1 MDNLKAVTD
10 ELYAAQGHQPGLA
23 NKEIYAI
30 GRKYQL
36 DFPTIH
42 KLFINDF
49 TRVERGVYN
58 VKAAKAELPDEVEEP
73 IEADEVEAEAP
84 TGDEDKRRKTRQPK
98 SQYVPDYDKTYTPWG
113 ASKVIRTIIDSNR
126 FFPVYIAGMSGNGK
140 TMMVEQSCARSK
152 RDYIRVQ
159 INPMTDEDDLLGGFR
174 LVNGDTVFSKGPVI
188 LAMELGAILLID
200 ELDRGSN
207 KIMCLQGVLEGK
219 PVLIKKTG
227 EIIHPKPG
235 FNVIATANT
244 KGRGNDDG
252 RYSAAQLIDD
262 AFLERF
268 VAAIDQP
275 YPGPSI
281 ERNILQKNMQQNGLV
296 DNEFIEH
303 LVTWSDSIRQTFE
316 TEGVDE
322 VISTR
327 RLVHIVN
334 TFSVFKNRQQ
344 SIELCISRFDAET
357 RDAFLDLY
365 SKFDPTVKKQAATAK
380 RF

>member
-1 MDNLKAVTD
+1 MEILNDVLAKLLQT
-10 ELYAAQGHQPGLA
+10 QGENPGLSS
-23 NKEIYAI
+23 KEIYRI
-30 GRKYQL
+30 GVEL
-36 DFPTIH
+36 DVDSIVLN
-42 KLFINDF
+42 KVFINEF
-49 TRVERGVYN
+49 TRVGRGIYDIR
-58 VKAAKAELPDEVEEP
+58 KAVFEEIPDQEEILEV
-73 IEADEVEAEAP
+73 
-84 TGDEDKRRKTRQPK
+84 TQKHK
-98 SQYVPDYDKTYTPWG
+98 SLYIPQVDRTYTPWG
-113 ASKVIRTIIDSNR
+113 ASKVIRTIVESNK

-140 TMMVEQSCARSK
+140 TMMVEQSCAKAK
-152 RDYIRVQ
+152 RDFIRVQ
-159 INPMTDEDDLLGGFR
+159 INPTTDEDDLIGGFR

-227 EIIHPKPG
+227 EIVSPKPG

-275 YPGPSI
+275 FAGKSI
-281 ERNILQKNMQQNGLV
+281 ERSILLKNMKKNGETDLDFV
-296 DNEFIEH
+296 DH
-303 LVTWSDSIRQTFE
+303 LTNWSDSIRKTYE

-334 TFSVFKNRQQ
+334 TYALFKDRKQ

-365 SKFDPTVKKQAATAK
+365 TKFDTSIIRKIAK
-380 RF
+380 AVPITDDGPPF